1 MSDADTILE
10 FIRDEAVDLPS
21 GVSIDADTSLF
32 KDQLLD
38 SMSLTNLIT
47 FLEDEFGIRIGAMD
61 VVFENLDTV
70 NHMLAFV
77 ERKRVSRS
85 VTWLRRSSRRHRHDA
100 LARPGAPVAARRRAR
115 ERPSTCS
122 ASAFRCCSGSWSS
135 LPSRWRSPPAGT

>member
-70 NHMLAFV
+70 NHMLAFI
-77 ERKRVSRS
+77 ERKRAAAVS
-85 VTWLRRSSRRHRHDA
+85 
-100 LARPGAPVAARRRAR
+100 G
-115 ERPSTCS
+115 
-122 ASAFRCCSGSWSS
+122 
-135 LPSRWRSPPAGT
+135 